1 MAWMRGTWHWM
12 RGLQSCARC
21 GHANYRGCS
30 CSARGGGGVDELVR
44 VGIAFRLAQ
53 VQLLLT
59 VLLPTGSWG

>member
-1 MAWMRGTWHWM
+1 MLAAATQTTGAVPVQP
-12 RGLQSCARC
+12 GA
-21 GHANYRGCS
+21 
-30 CSARGGGGVDELVR
+30 GGGVDELVR